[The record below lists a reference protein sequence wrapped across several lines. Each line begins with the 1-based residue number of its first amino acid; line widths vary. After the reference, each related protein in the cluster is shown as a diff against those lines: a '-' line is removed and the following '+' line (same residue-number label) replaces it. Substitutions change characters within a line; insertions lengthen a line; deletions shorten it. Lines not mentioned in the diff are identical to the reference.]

1 MMKENI
7 DKEATK
13 LINELCQKEVER
25 TGLPLVLDEDDMS
38 VEDGILYFHQKMTI
52 NLENFDKAVL
62 ENQSHLTLKD
72 GNWKVN
78 HDEGEFYGYELS
90 IRKGNHS
97 FATCI
102 RLNNKLTKENLIKKL
117 SSDTFKEMFD
127 KYKELDKEIS
137 EIRDNLKFFIN
148 ER

>member
-7 DKEATK
+7 DKEVTK

-25 TGLPLVLDEDDMS
+25 TGLPLVLDEDDIF
-38 VEDGILYFHQKMTI
+38 VEDEVLYLRQKMTLD
-52 NLENFDKAVL
+52 LEGFDEIFL
-62 ENQSHLTLKD
+62 DNQNHLRFKD
-72 GNWKVN
+72 GKWKLEY
-78 HDEGEFYGYELS
+78 DKGEFYGYELS
-90 IRKGNHS
+90 IRQGIHS

-102 RLNNKLTKENLIKKL
+102 RLNNRLTKENLIKKL